1 MTHQNKVAIVKGA
14 AQGIGFEIAKRLF
27 NDGFNVAL
35 VDYNEQGAKE
45 AAATL
50 KGNGQEAIAF
60 KADVANRDE
69 VFHVL
74 VK

>member
-1 MTHQNKVAIVKGA
+1 MTHQNKVAIVTGA

-50 KGNGQEAIAF
+50 G
-60 KADVANRDE
+60 
-69 VFHVL
+69 
-74 VK
+74 